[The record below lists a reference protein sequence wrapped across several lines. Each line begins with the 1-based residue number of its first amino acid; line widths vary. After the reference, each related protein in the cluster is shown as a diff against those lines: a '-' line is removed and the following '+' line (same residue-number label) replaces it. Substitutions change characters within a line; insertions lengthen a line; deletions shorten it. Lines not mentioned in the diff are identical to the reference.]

1 MSVPRPRSRTRSCL
15 TAAAAASA
23 AVLGLAWAG
32 AAQAATA
39 DPTTVEPAGAA
50 FEASLSGSAVFTAGS
65 VVITCDT
72 SSTSPGGGN
81 NLVPDAPD
89 NHNPAGPV
97 SGPINA
103 PEFTDCSTNIIFVN
117 ATVDVVDPVWEMTM
131 QHGSPSVGTMVV
143 PAGGIV
149 VTTSGLASCTA
160 TVSPDADAPVAGTW
174 TNGDPVSTLE
184 FDTATPTVV
193 EGGFG
198 CPTGVTESGFTATYE
213 VTNADSPSEPIT
225 VTG

>member
-1 MSVPRPRSRTRSCL
+1 MSVARPRSRTRSCL
-15 TAAAAASA
+15 AASAAASA
-23 AVLGLAWAG
+23 GILCLSWGGTAL
-32 AAQAATA
+32 AAQAAS
-39 DPTTVEPAGAA
+39 TTVEPAGAA
-50 FEASLSGSAVFTAGS
+50 FEASLSGSAVFTAGN

-89 NHNPAGPV
+89 NHNPAGAV
-97 SGPINA
+97 SGPINS
-103 PEFTDCSTNIIFVN
+103 PDFTDCSTNITWVS
-117 ATVDVVDPVWEMTM
+117 ATVDVIDPVWQMSM
-131 QHGSPSVGTMVV
+131 QHGSPSVGTMVI

-160 TVSPDADAPVAGTW
+160 TVSPNADVGVSGTW

-184 FDTATPTVV
+184 FDTTVPTVV

-198 CPTGVTESGFTATYE
+198 CPTEVTESGFTATYE
-213 VTNADSPSEPIT
+213 VTNADDPTAPIT